1 MILDQT
7 TAYILNSLHADR
19 AYIEEYIASDD
30 QAEKYFSRWKI
41 PKKDKSFRTVYRTK
55 AEKLRNIYKPLY
67 EELATYR
74 PALHDAAHGFRKGR
88 STKSNATIHLGQNYL
103 LNLDISDFFGTVS
116 MELIKETFARLG
128 ANQETAA
135 LLTSLC
141 TIQGV
146 LPQGL
151 QTSPDIANHC
161 FYDIDV
167 KLASYAESNDLKYS
181 RYADDITFSGQST
194 IDEAPIVEIIEAK
207 GFFISPQKTKLQKRG
222 SNQYVTGLTIFDDQ
236 SPRISKRYKKNLRLE
251 LHLISTI
258 GLKDYAT
265 KRHNYPSAPHPHDDY
280 YPLWVDGLKSICG
293 TEFERIKGKVS
304 YINAIEPDQAQK
316 MWEVLNQVDRSVF
329 DIEY

>member
-7 TAYILNSLHADR
+7 TTFILNSLHADR
-19 AYIEEYIASDD
+19 AYIEEYIASDN
-30 QAEKYFSRWKI
+30 QAEKYFSRWRI

-55 AEKLRNIYKPLY
+55 DEKLRNIYKPLY

-74 PALHDAAHGFRKGR
+74 PVLHDAAHGFRKGR
-88 STKSNATIHLGQNYL
+88 STKSNATIHLGQNYI
-103 LNLDISDFFGTVS
+103 LNLDISDFFGTVTT
-116 MELIKETFARLG
+116 ELIRETYVRLG
-128 ANQETAA
+128 ANEETAS

-167 KLASYAESNDLKYS
+167 ELATYAESNGLKYS
-181 RYADDITFSGQST
+181 RYADDLTFSGKNS
-194 IDEAPIVEIIEAK
+194 IDVEPIVEVIEAK
-207 GFFISPQKTKLQKRG
+207 GFSISPHKTKLQKRG
-222 SNQYVTGLTIFDDQ
+222 SNQYVTGLTIFDHQ

-258 GLKDYAT
+258 GLEDYAT
-265 KRHNYPSAPHPHDDY
+265 KRHSYPPAPHPHDDN
-280 YPLWVDGLKSICG
+280 YPLWIDGLKSICG

-304 YINAIEPDQAQK
+304 YINAIEPSQAAK
-316 MWEVLNQVDRSVF
+316 MWDILNRVDHSVF
-329 DIEY
+329 DL